1 MAWGTNTWGTGN
13 WGDNPLDVNVSVTGF
28 QLTSVLG
35 TAVITVETNVTLT
48 GFGLKCS
55 TRK

>member
-35 TAVITVETNVTLT
+35 TAVIQQMLVLLNW
-48 GFGLKCS
+48 FWFKCS